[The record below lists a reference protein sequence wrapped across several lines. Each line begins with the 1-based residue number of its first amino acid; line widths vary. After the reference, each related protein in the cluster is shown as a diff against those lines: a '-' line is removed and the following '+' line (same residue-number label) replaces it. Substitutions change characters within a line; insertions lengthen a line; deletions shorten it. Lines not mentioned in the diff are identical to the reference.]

1 LSANGG
7 PPTEVTRTAAG
18 ELHHELPVFL
28 PDGRHFLYF
37 RHTRDPEQ
45 VGIFI
50 GDLNAPP
57 SDQPQTR
64 LLAAD
69 DGLLYLEDPK
79 GGDGFVLF
87 AQRGT
92 LHAQRFDAG
101 GLPLRGSPFDIAAD
115 VSGGGVDGRLS
126 AARSGSL
133 IVYGTGVYQSWA
145 GGESGLGRSV
155 RTRDAAAASPSQL
168 SIPTYLS
175 RRKASRDCSGS
186 RAARRDRS
194 VGLQRRDRRGASP
207 DARRETAYR
216 SGPAKANGSFS
227 ARRCIGHPTPV
238 RRGNGEISTRSARTA
253 AAKSSG

>member
-1 LSANGG
+1 
-7 PPTEVTRTAAG
+7 
-18 ELHHELPVFL
+18 
-28 PDGRHFLYF
+28 
-37 RHTRDPEQ
+37 
-45 VGIFI
+45 
-50 GDLNAPP
+50 
-57 SDQPQTR
+57 
-64 LLAAD
+64 
-69 DGLLYLEDPK
+69 LLYLEDPK